1 VAERISKRRVDIAA
15 AVLVGVIA
23 LGNALH
29 FDHFEPFVVL
39 PILVATAALVSRRS
53 HPLAVL
59 GVVSVSLAVA
69 IAAGSSAVFPI
80 ALVASY
86 SVAEFAPRRLA
97 VRAALVAAVP
107 PAAVL
112 LVVDGFDDASSHL
125 PGLFFLATAWAIGDN
140 RRVRRER
147 EEESAR
153 QAIADERAR
162 IARELHDVVTHNV
175 SVMVVQAA
183 AGNDVFDERPDQARA
198 ALQAVE
204 QTGRE
209 ALGELR
215 RLLDVVSGGNA
226 PQPGLDRLD
235 ALVAQVRRAGVEV
248 ELTIEGT
255 PRELP
260 AALDLSAYRIVQESL
275 TNMLNHARA
284 SRATVRVA
292 YTDGAVEL
300 EIADDGVG
308 AASTEGGRGL
318 VGMRERAAVFH
329 GELHAGTRPGGG
341 FAVRA
346 KLPVEAV

>member
-1 VAERISKRRVDIAA
+1 VTERVSNRWVDIGTA
-15 AVLVGVIA
+15 VGVGAIA

-29 FDHFEPFVVL
+29 FDHFEPLVVGS
-39 PILVATAALVSRRS
+39 ILVATAALVSRRTR
-53 HPLAVL
+53 PLAVL
-59 GVVSVSLAVA
+59 GVVSVALAVA
-69 IAAGSSAVFPI
+69 LAAGSGAVFPI
-80 ALVASY
+80 ALVAYY
-86 SVAEFAPRRLA
+86 SASAFAPRRTAL
-97 VRAALVAAVP
+97 RAALAAAVP
-107 PAAVL
+107 AGVVVL
-112 LVVDGFDDASSHL
+112 LDGSDRPSSSL
-125 PGLFFLATAWAIGDN
+125 PALFFLTTAWAIGDN

-147 EEESAR
+147 EEETAR

-235 ALVAQVRRAGVEV
+235 ALLAHVRRAGVEV

-284 SRATVRVA
+284 TRATVRVA

-300 EIADDGVG
+300 EIADDGIG
-308 AASTEGGRGL
+308 AASTDGGRGL

-329 GELHAGTRPGGG
+329 GELQAGSRPGGG

>member
-1 VAERISKRRVDIAA
+1 
-15 AVLVGVIA
+15 
-23 LGNALH
+23 
-29 FDHFEPFVVL
+29 
-39 PILVATAALVSRRS
+39 
-53 HPLAVL
+53 
-59 GVVSVSLAVA
+59 
-69 IAAGSSAVFPI
+69 
-80 ALVASY
+80 
-86 SVAEFAPRRLA
+86 
-97 VRAALVAAVP
+97 
-107 PAAVL
+107 
-112 LVVDGFDDASSHL
+112 
-125 PGLFFLATAWAIGDN
+125 
-140 RRVRRER
+140 
-147 EEESAR
+147 
-153 QAIADERAR
+153 
-162 IARELHDVVTHNV
+162 VTHNV

-235 ALVAQVRRAGVEV
+235 ALLAHVRRAGVEV

-284 SRATVRVA
+284 TRATVRVA

-300 EIADDGVG
+300 EIADDGIG
-308 AASTEGGRGL
+308 AASTDGGRGL

-329 GELHAGTRPGGG
+329 GELQAGSRPGGG

>member
-1 VAERISKRRVDIAA
+1 VAERVSKRRIDIAT

-29 FDHFEPFVVL
+29 FDHFEPFVVI
-39 PILVATAALVSRRS
+39 PIVVATAALVSRRA
-53 HPLAVL
+53 HPVAVL
-59 GVVSVSLAVA
+59 GVVSVSLAA
-69 IAAGSSAVFPI
+69 ALAAGSGAVFPI
-80 ALVASY
+80 ALVAFY
-86 SVAEFAPRRLA
+86 SASEYAPRRLA
-97 VRAALVAAVP
+97 IRATLLAAVP
-107 PAAVL
+107 PALVVL
-112 LVVDGFDDASSHL
+112 LDGSDRPTSRL
-125 PGLFFLATAWAIGDN
+125 PALFFLATAWAIGDN

-198 ALQAVE
+198 ALRAVE

-235 ALVAQVRRAGVEV
+235 ALVAQVRRAGVEM

-260 AALDLSAYRIVQESL
+260 AAVYLSAYRIVQESL

-300 EIADDGVG
+300 EIADDGVD